1 MTASI
6 AAPLAWQALSA
17 LPQDNERLLGAAW
30 LGTDCP
36 AVSADLPVQAIA
48 VPVLGAPDGPGEAWL
63 AAGPCRNGGSG
74 GLRYRCDGKVLFGV
88 ITLDESTFTAS
99 AAASSLQQA
108 SEAAYRR
115 LFATL
120 DDAGYRHLWRAWNY
134 LADINGPG
142 TDGLER
148 YREFNIGR
156 EDAFLAAGRLAA
168 GHAAAACALG
178 TTSGPLSVAFLAGR
192 QAPVL
197 LENPRQVSAYRYPA
211 DYGPRSPTFSRAA
224 LAHLPGQEWLFISGT
239 ASIVGHRTV
248 HGGDVVGQTRESLA
262 NIAAVLGEANRH
274 TRGRPYGLADLSCR
288 IYVRHA
294 ADYPAVRATFAAEG
308 GNLMA
313 ATFVQADVCRADLL
327 VEIEAQACQPQERD

>member
-1 MTASI
+1 MTTSI
-6 AAPLAWQALSA
+6 ATPLAWQALVA
-17 LPQDNERLLGAAW
+17 LPPDSQCRLGAVW

-36 AVSADLPVQAIA
+36 AVPADLPVQTIA
-48 VPVLGAPDGPGEAWL
+48 VPVLGAPGGPGEAWL
-63 AAGPCRNGGSG
+63 AAGPCRSGSSDC
-74 GLRYRCDGKVLFGV
+74 LRYRCDDKVLFGV
-88 ITLDESTFTAS
+88 VTLDENAFIAS
-99 AAASSLQQA
+99 AAASPLQQA
-108 SEAAYRR
+108 TEAAYRR

-120 DDAGYRHLWRAWNY
+120 DDAGFPHLWRAWNY

-178 TTSGPLSVAFLAGR
+178 TAGGPLSVAFLAGR
-192 QAPVL
+192 EAPVL

-224 LAHLPGQEWLFISGT
+224 LAHLPRQEWLFVSGT

-274 TRGRPYGLADLSCR
+274 TRGRPYGRDDLACR

-294 ADYPAVRATFAAEG
+294 ADYPAVRAAFAAGG
-308 GNLMA
+308 GNLEV

-327 VEIEAQACQPQERD
+327 VEIEAQASQTLEQE

>member
-1 MTASI
+1 MTANI

-17 LPQDNERLLGAAW
+17 LPDNEHLLGAAW

-36 AVSADLPVQAIA
+36 EVPADLPVQVIA
-48 VPVLGAPDGPGEAWL
+48 VPVLETPSGPGEAWL
-63 AAGPCRNGGSG
+63 AAGPCRSGGSD
-74 GLRYRCDGKVLFGV
+74 GLRYRCDGNVLFGV
-88 ITLDESTFTAS
+88 VTLDESAFTAG
-99 AAASSLQQA
+99 ATASPLQQA

-120 DDAGYRHLWRAWNY
+120 DGTGYPHLWRAWNY

-142 TDGLER
+142 SDGLER

-178 TTSGPLSVAFLAGR
+178 TAGGPLSIAFLAGR

-224 LAHLPGQEWLFISGT
+224 LAHLPGQEWLFVSGT

-248 HGGDVVGQTRESLA
+248 HAGDVVGQTRESLA

-274 TRGRPYGLADLSCR
+274 TRGSPYRLGDLACR
-288 IYVRHA
+288 VYVRHA
-294 ADYPAVRATFAAEG
+294 ADYRSVRDAFAADG
-308 GNLMA
+308 GNLTA

-327 VEIEAQACQPQERD
+327 VEIEALACHPLEQE